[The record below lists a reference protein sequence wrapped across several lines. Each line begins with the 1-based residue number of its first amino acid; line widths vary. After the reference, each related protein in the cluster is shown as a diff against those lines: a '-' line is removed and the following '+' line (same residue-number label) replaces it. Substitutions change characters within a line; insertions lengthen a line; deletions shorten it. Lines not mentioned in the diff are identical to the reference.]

1 MAAHGSS
8 KRFALFHVRLHFADG
23 GAELFIT
30 GLLPQHGEHGGNG
43 NARAQDR
50 DELTAEHRHVLR
62 LGVAEE
68 RDLDIAV
75 EGGLLLNV

>member
-23 GAELFIT
+23 GAELFIA
-30 GLLPQHGEHGGNG
+30 GLLPEHGKHGRDRH
-43 NARAQDR
+43 ARAQDG
-50 DELTAEHRHVLR
+50 DKLTAEHRHVLR
-62 LGVAEE
+62 LGLAEE

>member
-8 KRFALFHVRLHFADG
+8 KRFALFHVCLHFADG
-23 GAELFIT
+23 GAELFIA
-30 GLLPQHGEHGGNG
+30 GLLTEHGKHGRDRH
-43 NARAQDR
+43 ARAQDGH
-50 DELTAEHRHVLR
+50 ELTAEHRHVLR
-62 LGVAEE
+62 LGLAEE